1 MPHIYIPEIFVTQDE
16 YDMIQDNQVPI
27 DCFIANKVRNEE
39 MFVYIQETDC
49 TYKRARNYDWSP
61 ELSAR
66 QIDYVNSQGV
76 SNKKSENPDKWSTIC
91 DI

>member
-1 MPHIYIPEIFVTQDE
+1 MPHIYIPEIFISQDE

-27 DCFIANKVRNEE
+27 DAFIANKIREDS
-39 MFVYIQETDC
+39 MFVYVQETDAN
-49 TYKRARNYDWSP
+49 YKRAQNYEWSP

-66 QIDYVNSQGV
+66 QIEYVNSQGV
-76 SNKKSENPDKWSTIC
+76 SNKKSENPNKRSTIC

>member
-1 MPHIYIPEIFVTQDE
+1 MPHIYIPEVFITQDE

-27 DCFIANKVRNEE
+27 DCFVANKIRNDE
-39 MFVYIQETDC
+39 MFAYIQETDA
-49 TYKRARNYDWSP
+49 TYKRARNYEWSP

-76 SNKKSENPDKWSTIC
+76 SNKKSENPDKRSTIC

>member
-27 DCFIANKVRNEE
+27 DAFVANKIREDS
-39 MFVYIQETDC
+39 MFVYVQEADAR
-49 TYKRARNYDWSP
+49 YRRAQNYSWCP
-61 ELSAR
+61 ELDSR
-66 QIDYVNSQGV
+66 RL
-76 SNKKSENPDKWSTIC
+76 SENPDKGLPIC

>member
-27 DCFIANKVRNEE
+27 DAFVANKVRNEE
-39 MFVYIQETDC
+39 MFVYIQETDA
-49 TYKRARNYDWSP
+49 TYKRARNYDWCP
-61 ELSAR
+61 ELDSR
-66 QIDYVNSQGV
+66 
-76 SNKKSENPDKWSTIC
+76 KLSENPDKWSTIC

>member
-27 DCFIANKVRNEE
+27 DAFVANKIREDN
-39 MFVYIQETDC
+39 MFVYIQDSDC
-49 TYKRARNYDWSP
+49 TYKRAKNYSWNK
-61 ELSAR
+61 ELESR
-66 QIDYVNSQGV
+66 VL
-76 SNKKSENPDKWSTIC
+76 SENPDKRSTIC

>member
-16 YDMIQDNQVPI
+16 SDMIQDNQVPI
-27 DCFIANKVRNEE
+27 DAFVANKIRNED

-49 TYKRARNYDWSP
+49 TYKRARNYAWCP
-61 ELSAR
+61 ELESR
-66 QIDYVNSQGV
+66 VL
-76 SNKKSENPDKWSTIC
+76 SENPDKRSTIC